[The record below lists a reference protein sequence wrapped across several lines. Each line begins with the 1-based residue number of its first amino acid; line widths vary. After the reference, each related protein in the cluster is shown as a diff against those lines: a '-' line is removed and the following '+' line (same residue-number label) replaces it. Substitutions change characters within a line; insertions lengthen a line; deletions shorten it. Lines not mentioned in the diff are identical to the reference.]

1 MTGFEDLYRRFG
13 LTWSADAER
22 RVREATTEKAGAE
35 QGSHRWSLRGGLSRT
50 AYRPMGSAT
59 ALSTYRTRL
68 TPAEVERV
76 RELTGGVAARVLGT
90 GAGRPEVPRQV
101 RRAGRADG

>member
-1 MTGFEDLYRRFG
+1 VHLVSYESLVQDPMGGFADLYGRFG
-13 LTWSADAER
+13 LTWSDAAAG

-68 TPAEVERV
+68 TDAEVERV
-76 RELTGGVAARVLGT
+76 RELTASVAGRVLGS
-90 GAGRPEVPRQV
+90 
-101 RRAGRADG
+101 